1 MRQIAEENKND
12 YHLRE
17 FPKPE
22 PPVIR
27 FAVAATLL
35 LASLAAHATDVPEFR
50 LAIQDHAFQP
60 AELKVPAGVKFKLV
74 VENRDAT
81 PEEFESTEFSREKIV
96 LPNSS
101 TSVYVGPLKA
111 GSYKFFGD
119 FHQDTAQGRLTAE

>member
-1 MRQIAEENKND
+1 MLE
-12 YHLRE
+12 L
-17 FPKPE
+17 
-22 PPVIR
+22 PVNR
-27 FAVAATLL
+27 LVLAAALL
-35 LASLAAHATDVPEFR
+35 LASVAARADDVPEFR

-96 LPNSS
+96 LPNST
-101 TSVYVGPLKA
+101 TSVYIGPLKA